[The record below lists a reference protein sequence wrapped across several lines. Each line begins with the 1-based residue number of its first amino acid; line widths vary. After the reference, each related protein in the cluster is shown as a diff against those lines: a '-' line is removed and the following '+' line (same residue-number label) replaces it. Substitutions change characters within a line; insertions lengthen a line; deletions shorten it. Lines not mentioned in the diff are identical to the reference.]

1 MYPCRRM
8 LLIEISNRWLAT
20 PGGTLVWPLIRCPPA
35 PAPNP
40 HATAPTA
47 SQPASQPDDIMAHG
61 REKASSWN
69 HGWEKLVKL
78 WCRCC
83 TLQTILPRLLP
94 SACLAD
100 VGSAQPRR
108 RDDEGNACRDSPIP
122 CSACARS
129 VRVEVVAEEHD
140 GKPMGPWPCPSQ
152 SSDLEVDHDVGAVP
166 SATSVII
173 DVARLGDRPPQIHED
188 IFTYIYIYISL
199 SQYLRI
205 AG

>member
-1 MYPCRRM
+1 MQ
-8 LLIEISNRWLAT
+8 
-20 PGGTLVWPLIRCPPA
+20 
-35 PAPNP
+35 P
-40 HATAPTA
+40 HP
-47 SQPASQPDDIMAHG
+47 QPASQPDDIMAHG

-188 IFTYIYIYISL
+188 IFTYIYISL
-199 SQYLRI
+199 SLSILTHSWVECGYSITKARRRRHISPVERGAISSAPVLPPP
-205 AG
+205 AVP